1 MKSVLIRSLLFA
13 TVLCMGAIH
22 VSAQQEINFP
32 NPDYLN
38 WEYPFPHVAVTQG
51 GVDTY
56 ISFQDSIDYQGT
68 YNQGAINPFLFMQA
82 DSNTTFRMEGVAA
95 PFTQAKGLL
104 YEYLWIYDDMDVE
117 VFVWKAVAGDSNL
130 QLLKSQ
136 TFHLRKGQVPD
147 KALVYEHVSTIQHYY
162 DSPDSNKIFLYEL
175 YFDMPVT
182 VTGLFMVSMK
192 ATPYRTMFLRNTCIV
207 AGRTTQEQRSHSFWG
222 YLGTIDYNTNRF
234 GHVCDIEQHLP
245 IRRFHASPVPVVE
258 NDNIKTMYQQL
269 YFPIGKVLHDGI
281 ENVTAENLLQ
291 LTPNPASGTV
301 RVQSSNGIKSITITD
316 MTGRTMM
323 RKKFDGAM
331 NCVNLD
337 ISTLPTGAFALSATT
352 PTGTMT
358 RKLIVK

>member
-1 MKSVLIRSLLFA
+1 MKSALIRSLLFA

-22 VSAQQEINFP
+22 ASAQQEINFP

-38 WEYPFPHVAVTQG
+38 WEYDLSHFALLQG
-51 GVDTY
+51 LGTFMS
-56 ISFQDSIDYQGT
+56 IQDSDYDVT
-68 YNQGAINPFLFMQA
+68 YNQGAICPFLFMQA

-95 PFTQAKGLL
+95 PFIHQVFSDHT
-104 YEYLWIYDDMDVE
+104 IYGAMDVE

-147 KALVYEHVSTIQHYY
+147 KALVYEHVTTTQHYY

-192 ATPYRTMFLRNTCIV
+192 ATPYRTMFLRNTGIV

-234 GHVCDIEQHLP
+234 GHVCDIEHLP
-245 IRRFHASPVPVVE
+245 IRRSHASPVPVVE

-358 RKLIVK
+358 RKLIIK

>member
-22 VSAQQEINFP
+22 ASAQQEINFP

-38 WEYPFPHVAVTQG
+38 WEYDLSHFALLQG
-51 GVDTY
+51 LGTFMS
-56 ISFQDSIDYQGT
+56 IQDSDYDVT
-68 YNQGAINPFLFMQA
+68 YNQGAICPFLFMQA

-95 PFTQAKGLL
+95 PFTHGVLHDNT
-104 YEYLWIYDDMDVE
+104 IYGAMDVE

-130 QLLKSQ
+130 HLLKSQ
-136 TFHLRKGQVPD
+136 TFHLRKGQEPD
-147 KALVYEHVSTIQHYY
+147 KVLVYENVADVVWHQ
-162 DSPDSNKIFLYEL
+162 PDSNKIYLYEL

-192 ATPYRTMFLRNTCIV
+192 ATPLKIMGLNHARIV
-207 AGRTTQEQRSHSFWG
+207 DYHEEYPTWG
-222 YLGTIDYNTNRF
+222 YFGIIDYNTNRF
-234 GHVCDIEQHLP
+234 GHVSEQSQLP
-245 IRRFHASPVPVVE
+245 VRRFHASPVPDVE
-258 NDNIKTMYQQL
+258 NDNLKTFFQQI